1 MDQAE
6 RAYHAIRDGIAA
18 GRYPPGAR
26 LVEEAIAEREGVSR
40 TPVRQA
46 LRRLEREGVVEIRE
60 RRGAA
65 VRPMSP
71 RELSDL
77 YEVRARLEAFAC
89 ELASERA
96 DEPQIRELAR
106 VAEGF
111 ARATRIADD
120 EARLEAVRDRND
132 AFHQAIAEATGN
144 AFLSL
149 VLTATRDNPL
159 ALRSFRS
166 FSREELGRSALF
178 HHMIARAIGERR
190 GDRAGRLMIEHVLQA
205 RDALRAGTPV
215 ESAPRSTLPSDA
227 SHPVAGLSGLPRSA
241 PRNRR
246 GMDP

>member
-18 GRYPPGAR
+18 GRYAPGAR

-89 ELASERA
+89 ELAAERA
-96 DEPQIRELAR
+96 EPAQIGELDRA
-106 VAEGF
+106 AEDF
-111 ARATRIADD
+111 ERATGIPDD
-120 EARLEAVRDRND
+120 AARLEAVRERND
-132 AFHQAIAEATGN
+132 AFHQKIAEATGN

-149 VLTATRDNPL
+149 VLTAIRDNPL

-166 FSREELGRSALF
+166 FGTTELGRSALF
-178 HHMIARAIGERR
+178 HRMIARAIGERR
-190 GDRAGRLMIEHVLQA
+190 GDRAARLMIEHVLQA
-205 RDALRAGTPV
+205 RDALR
-215 ESAPRSTLPSDA
+215 ESGPP
-227 SHPVAGLSGLPRSA
+227 
-241 PRNRR
+241 
-246 GMDP
+246 